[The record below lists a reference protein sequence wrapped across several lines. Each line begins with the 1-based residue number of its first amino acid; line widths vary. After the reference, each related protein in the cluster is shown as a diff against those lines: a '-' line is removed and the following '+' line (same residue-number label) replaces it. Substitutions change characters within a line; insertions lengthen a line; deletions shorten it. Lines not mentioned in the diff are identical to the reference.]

1 MMAATSNL
9 SNRQRMTESKV
20 RLVYIESQVSQ
31 DFIAK
36 LYVKNPHDIKGGS
49 WRGRKS
55 STMPAITALVG
66 LRQDEWI

>member
-9 SNRQRMTESKV
+9 SNRQRITESKV
-20 RLVYIESQVSQ
+20 RQVSQ